1 MRLFVRGLRRSR
13 CAAAQCLINEYLWFS
28 WATFVGGLDWA
39 CGGGIEREW
48 EFCTQQR
55 MEAGDV
61 GGWANVGDRTPPPM
75 PLIFPSGHYRP
86 PVVPDYDFAVRTDVP
101 AELSAW
107 FDRYVVVFGVHVFT
121 SHTVDDWAMQHIARV
136 LAKFLD
142 QNEDGIA
149 DEPAVVAAMVARKAM
164 MCLLANE
171 EEYEDGIGVIAD
183 GFSLDFVS
191 I

>member
-13 CAAAQCLINEYLWFS
+13 CVAGQCLINEYLWFS

-136 LAKFLD
+136 LAKFLVSCRD
-142 QNEDGIA
+142 IA
-149 DEPAVVAAMVARKAM
+149 AIWVAFLSSQDAIDIVVDRTRTRT
-164 MCLLANE
+164 
-171 EEYEDGIGVIAD
+171 G
-183 GFSLDFVS
+183 SLTS
-191 I
+191 PR